1 MFDGLLKKFKKNKL
15 ESADVVMKWLLEELN
30 IRIIE
35 SSNEFI
41 QQFDYHFSYQRLN
54 LLAKLKENEVYLCAY
69 FILEESEEFRS
80 YVMEICNRF
89 NTNFGRSFKC
99 GCRYDV
105 ESYKTI
111 VDVQCNFPL
120 TARNEENKKRFEEYL
135 DGFFIVR
142 DSLNK
147 DLENDKKR
155 FQDSY
160 SYDVWDEINNKERS
174 FYLVFEHELGNG
186 KISEFKE
193 GEYKKGRLTVQD
205 IFSLDA
211 AFLQKENVS
220 KISLI
225 SLHDKIEDIAVSE
238 YDRYD
243 VAEAIRAERNSHEN
257 PREVSGKDYILAVD
271 CKDGSRYSA
280 NFYWLTS
287 SKWSDYYNLTVT
299 KSLLLKGDVSQ
310 IVPTS
315 FSSVYVLNRSLEHFE
330 SEIQFMINDAK
341 DKLEAGN
348 VDDLKEEQRAL
359 LEFLEWDV
367 KDEIYC
373 GLKHF
378 YKKQYVQA
386 IKYLEKVIALF
397 RPYYS
402 SLKKK
407 QKSVIL
413 DLYSSVGIAYASLNI
428 YTKALYYL
436 RFAYEEG
443 HIIGSCEFVNCLV
456 AIGDERAYI
465 IVEEQLAAVSNILY
479 DDEEFDTS
487 SSLFSYYCLL
497 CRHKV
502 NLLIELGEY
511 DAAENELENILKLDI
526 PYMNDFVS
534 EQKKI
539 VSDLRAKKSE

>member
-1 MFDGLLKKFKKNKL
+1 MFDGLLNRFKKSKL
-15 ESADVVMKWLLEELN
+15 ESADVVMKWLFEELN
-30 IRIIE
+30 IRVFE
-35 SSNEFI
+35 SSDEFT

-69 FILEESEEFRS
+69 FMMEESEEFRN

-89 NTNFGRSFKC
+89 NSNFGSSFKC

-105 ESYKTI
+105 ESYKII

-135 DGFFIVR
+135 EGFFVVR

-147 DLENDKKR
+147 DLEDDKKR

-160 SYDVWDEINNKERS
+160 SYDVWNETNNKERS
-174 FYLVFEHELGNG
+174 LYLVFEHELGSG
-186 KISEFKE
+186 KVSEFKE
-193 GEYKKGRLTVQD
+193 GEYKKARLTVQD
-205 IFSLDA
+205 LFSVDD
-211 AFLQKENVS
+211 FLQKENIS

-225 SLHDKIEDIAVSE
+225 SLHDKIEDISVSE
-238 YDRYD
+238 LDRYD
-243 VAEAIRAERNSHEN
+243 VAESIRAERNSHEN
-257 PREVSGKDYILAVD
+257 PREVSGKDYIVVVD

-287 SKWSDYYNLTVT
+287 SKWSDYYNLTIT

-348 VDDLKEEQRAL
+348 VTDLKEEQKAL

-386 IKYLEKVIALF
+386 IKYLEKVIAVF

-413 DLYSSVGIAYASLNI
+413 DLYSSVGIAYASLSI

-465 IVEEQLAAVSNILY
+465 IVEEQMAAVSNILC
-479 DDEEFDTS
+479 DDEEFDTT

-497 CRHKV
+497 YRHKV

-511 DAAENELENILKLDI
+511 DAAENELENILKLDV
-526 PYMNDFVS
+526 PYMNDFVN
-534 EQKKI
+534 EQKKV
-539 VSDLRAKKSE
+539 VSELRSKMSK

>member
-1 MFDGLLKKFKKNKL
+1 MFDGLLNRFKKSKL
-15 ESADVVMKWLLEELN
+15 ESADVVMKWLFEELN
-30 IRIIE
+30 IRVFE
-35 SSNEFI
+35 SSDEFT

-69 FILEESEEFRS
+69 FMMEESEEFRN

-89 NTNFGRSFKC
+89 NSNFGSSFKC

-105 ESYKTI
+105 ESYKII

-135 DGFFIVR
+135 EGFFVVR

-147 DLENDKKR
+147 DLEDDKKR

-160 SYDVWDEINNKERS
+160 SYDVWDETNNKERS
-174 FYLVFEHELGNG
+174 LYLVFEHELGSG
-186 KISEFKE
+186 KVSEFKE
-193 GEYKKGRLTVQD
+193 GEYKKARLTVQD
-205 IFSLDA
+205 LFSVDD
-211 AFLQKENVS
+211 FLQKENIS

-238 YDRYD
+238 LDRYD
-243 VAEAIRAERNSHEN
+243 VAESIRAERNSHEN
-257 PREVSGKDYILAVD
+257 PREVSGKDYIVVVD

-287 SKWSDYYNLTVT
+287 SKWSDYYNLTIT

-348 VDDLKEEQRAL
+348 VTDLKEEQKAL

-386 IKYLEKVIALF
+386 IKYLEKVIAVF

-413 DLYSSVGIAYASLNI
+413 DLYSSVGIAYASLSI

-465 IVEEQLAAVSNILY
+465 IVEEQMAAVSNILC
-479 DDEEFDTS
+479 DDEEFDTT

-497 CRHKV
+497 YRHKV

-511 DAAENELENILKLDI
+511 DAAENELENILKLDV
-526 PYMNDFVS
+526 PYMNDFVN
-534 EQKKI
+534 EQKKV
-539 VSDLRAKKSE
+539 VSELRSKMSK

>member
-1 MFDGLLKKFKKNKL
+1 MFDGLLNRFKKSKL
-15 ESADVVMKWLLEELN
+15 ESADVVMKWLFEELN
-30 IRIIE
+30 IRVFE
-35 SSNEFI
+35 SSDEFT

-69 FILEESEEFRS
+69 FMMEESEEFRN

-89 NTNFGRSFKC
+89 NSNFGSSFKC
-99 GCRYDV
+99 GYRYDV
-105 ESYKTI
+105 ESYKII

-135 DGFFIVR
+135 EGFFVVR

-147 DLENDKKR
+147 DLEDDKKR

-160 SYDVWDEINNKERS
+160 SYDVWDETNNKERS
-174 FYLVFEHELGNG
+174 LYLVFEHELGSG
-186 KISEFKE
+186 KVSEFKE
-193 GEYKKGRLTVQD
+193 GEYKKARLTVQD
-205 IFSLDA
+205 LFSVDD
-211 AFLQKENVS
+211 FLQKENIS

-225 SLHDKIEDIAVSE
+225 SLHDKIEDISVSE
-238 YDRYD
+238 LDRYD
-243 VAEAIRAERNSHEN
+243 VAESIRAERNSHEN
-257 PREVSGKDYILAVD
+257 PREVSGKDYIVVVD

-287 SKWSDYYNLTVT
+287 SKWSDYYNLTIT

-348 VDDLKEEQRAL
+348 VTDLKEEQKAL

-386 IKYLEKVIALF
+386 IKYLEKVIAVF

-413 DLYSSVGIAYASLNI
+413 DLYSSVGIAYASLSI

-465 IVEEQLAAVSNILY
+465 IVEEQMAAVSNILC
-479 DDEEFDTS
+479 DDEEFDTT

-497 CRHKV
+497 YRHKV

-511 DAAENELENILKLDI
+511 DAAENELENILKLDV
-526 PYMNDFVS
+526 PYMNDFVN
-534 EQKKI
+534 EQKKV
-539 VSDLRAKKSE
+539 VSELRSKMSK